1 MWKHPAVRERKR
13 QREREREEKEVER
26 INHWF
31 PKLGIT
37 EWYRTVTHYSQFN
50 NRKQQASATV
60 LIQKTP
66 QWKRRLRF
74 RAVVY
79 KTTHSEQVW
88 KTCRSQEFVSQQ
100 ACKPSQHNALVRVT
114 YCEVRML
121 SQVSSTWTWA
131 EVLHKKKQSWEAKWQ
146 LYCSLLLPGHP
157 TGFAL
162 TFLHDGQETC
172 NGQCLKH
179 WDFYKYRQKAA
190 CQDHGNGYGEMGL

>member
-1 MWKHPAVRERKR
+1 MRERKR

-100 ACKPSQHNALVRVT
+100 ACKPSQRNALVCVT

-121 SQVSSTWTWA
+121 SQVSSTWTWG

-146 LYCSLLLPGHP
+146 LLLLTAAPRASHWFCSYLLAWWARNVQRAVPKTLRLLQIQAKGSLPGSWKWIWR
-157 TGFAL
+157 
-162 TFLHDGQETC
+162 
-172 NGQCLKH
+172 NGTIRTK
-179 WDFYKYRQKAA
+179 
-190 CQDHGNGYGEMGL
+190 

>member
-121 SQVSSTWTWA
+121 SQVSSTWTWG
-131 EVLHKKKQSWEAKWQ
+131 EVLHKKNRAEKQSGSFTAHC
-146 LYCSLLLPGHP
+146 CSQGIPLVLLLPSCMMGKKRA
-157 TGFAL
+157 TGSA
-162 TFLHDGQETC
+162 
-172 NGQCLKH
+172 
-179 WDFYKYRQKAA
+179 
-190 CQDHGNGYGEMGL
+190 